1 MDQCLHRYLAEAC
14 KKLDHEE
21 FDLQTLG
28 KSNGCPT
35 VSDWAE
41 WIEFRGKSLNSL
53 CISGFNDVAEAY
65 LKDTQGCTI
74 WAEADVVFSQSMNR
88 DRYDPQS
95 GPVVIA
101 QNLVQRLSD
110 YSNRHSVL
118 ITDLLPQ
125 LVKLKEFDLQMQ
137 AVLRRRWTVLD
148 SMLESW
154 YQRDREDGCTVPRW

>member
-35 VSDWAE
+35 VSDWAG
-41 WIEFRGKSLNSL
+41 WLKLGVKNLNWL
-53 CISGFNDVAEAY
+53 CISGFSDAEAY
-65 LKDTQGCTI
+65 LKHTQVCTI
-74 WAEADVVFSQSMNR
+74 WAEADVVFSQSMDR
-88 DRYDPQS
+88 SRYDLGS

-101 QNLVQRLSD
+101 ENLVSRMTD

-118 ITDLLPQ
+118 ITDLLPES
-125 LVKLKEFDLQMQ
+125 VELKEFDLQMQ
-137 AVLRRRWTVLD
+137 AVLRRKWAILD

-154 YQRDREDGCTVPRW
+154 YLEGRESNCTVPRW